1 MLCPKFAVPIIIDLG
16 KEYSKIKFAM
26 TSKKI
31 EEGQELVRQAEKS
44 LKVGLLKWRPDYD
57 VAADEYTKAATA
69 FRIAKSFDQSK
80 ECLVKAIDC
89 HKNNRSWFHA
99 AKCYEQIILILKET
113 NNLLEIEPNVNK
125 ACNLYQQHGS
135 PEAAATAL
143 DKAAKIVEQK
153 HPEIALN
160 FYKHAL
166 EVVMLDDSTR
176 HAAEYA
182 TKISRIL
189 VKLKKYDQ
197 AADAIRR
204 EIGLNQ
210 QTESYGQIGR
220 LAVALVLVQLARG
233 DFVAA
238 EKAFKEWGNCCDSDE
253 VQTLEILL
261 QAFDDE
267 DPESAKRA
275 LAAPFI
281 RHMDVEYSILARDI
295 PLPHGLATT
304 SKTDVIKDAAPSY
317 MSANTEQMD
326 DGLTKPS
333 VPNHDEDEEEEGLC

>member
-1 MLCPKFAVPIIIDLG
+1 M
-16 KEYSKIKFAM
+16 E
-26 TSKKI
+26 SKKI
-31 EEGQELVRQAEKS
+31 EEGQELIRQAEKS

-69 FRIAKSFDQSK
+69 FRIAKSYDKSK
-80 ECLVKAIDC
+80 ECLLKAIEC

-99 AKCYEQIILILKET
+99 AKCYEQIILILKEM
-113 NNLLEIEPNVNK
+113 NNLLEIEENVNK

-143 DKAAKIVEQK
+143 DKAAKIVEHK
-153 HPEIALN
+153 HPDLSLT

-182 TKISRIL
+182 SKISRIL
-189 VKLKKYDQ
+189 VKLRMFDQ
-197 AADAIRR
+197 ATDAIRR

-253 VQTLEILL
+253 VQTLELLL

-267 DPESAKRA
+267 DPDSAKRA
-275 LAAPFI
+275 LASPFI

-295 PLPHGLATT
+295 PLPEGLLTAP
-304 SKTDVIKDAAPSY
+304 KADVIKDAAPSY
-317 MSANTEQMD
+317 MSPNSEQQQSGYGPTE
-326 DGLTKPS
+326 S
-333 VPNHDEDEEEEGLC
+333 NVPNNDDEEEEGLC

>member
-1 MLCPKFAVPIIIDLG
+1 M
-16 KEYSKIKFAM
+16 E
-26 TSKKI
+26 SKKL
-31 EEGQELVRQAEKS
+31 EEGQELIRQAEKS

-57 VAADEYTKAATA
+57 VAADEYAKAATA
-69 FRIAKSFDQSK
+69 FRIAKAYDKSK
-80 ECLVKAIDC
+80 ECLLKAIEC

-113 NNLLEIEPNVNK
+113 NCLPEIEENVNK

-153 HPEIALN
+153 HPELALT

-182 TKISRIL
+182 SKISRIL
-189 VKLKKYDQ
+189 VKLQRYDQ

-220 LAVALVLVQLARG
+220 LAVALVLVQLGRG

-238 EKAFKEWGNCCDSDE
+238 EKAFKEWGNCCDSEE
-253 VQTLEILL
+253 VQTLELLL

-267 DPESAKRA
+267 DPDSAKRA

-295 PLPHGLATT
+295 PLPHGLSTAP
-304 SKTDVIKDAAPSY
+304 KADVIKDAAPSY
-317 MSANTEQMD
+317 MSPNTEISD
-326 DGLTKPS
+326 DGSNKAD
-333 VPNHDEDEEEEGLC
+333 VPVDDEEEDEGLC